1 MGKLL
6 QKIQEINFPLYMFMK
21 RVYGTT
27 IGLWY
32 FKKLYIKHIGFY
44 NGKKRLKLLS
54 HTGADKVI
62 ARSIRSGK
70 PFMMGRFGSS
80 EIRGIFKDEFDILCF
95 YAGFFPRDRKLLR
108 RFKKTYIDAAKQLD
122 MLMIWNYLNH
132 FANKIKLIKTLP
144 NIRYLSPLS
153 ASGPANCLWMK
164 ELKDKK
170 ILVIHPFKK
179 TIEAQQ
185 DKREKLGILP
195 KIKSLEVIKAVQ
207 TLGNN
212 EDCRFE
218 TWFDALDYMKK
229 EIDKKDFDIAL
240 IGCGAY
246 GLPLA
251 AHVKSIGKQA
261 VHVGG
266 GLQLF
271 FGIRGK
277 RWDESKNIKYN
288 EHWVSPMKEDFLK
301 DSKKFEGG
309 CYW

>member
-1 MGKLL
+1 MLG
-6 QKIQEINFPLYMFMK
+6 
-21 RVYGTT
+21 
-27 IGLWY
+27 
-32 FKKLYIKHIGFY
+32 
-44 NGKKRLKLLS
+44 
-54 HTGADKVI
+54 
-62 ARSIRSGK
+62 
-70 PFMMGRFGSS
+70 
-80 EIRGIFKDEFDILCF
+80 
-95 YAGFFPRDRKLLR
+95 
-108 RFKKTYIDAAKQLD
+108 RFKKVYLDAAKYLD
-122 MLMIWNYLNH
+122 ILVPWNYLNH
-132 FANKIKLIKTLP
+132 FINKIKLIKTLP
-144 NIRYLSPLS
+144 NIEYFAR
-153 ASGPANCLWMK
+153 SGPANGSWVK
-164 ELKDKK
+164 ELKNKK

-179 TIEAQQ
+179 TIEAQE
-185 DKREKLGILP
+185 KNRGKLGILP

-261 VHVGG
+261 LHIGG

-277 RWDESKNIKYN
+277 RWDDFEDVKYN
-288 EHWVSPMKEDFLK
+288 EYWVSPMKEDFLK
-301 DSKKFEGG
+301 DSKIFEGG